1 MTAPQGRDPLAAI
14 LVVVL
19 LLVGAVL
26 LVVRLR
32 AGRDVEE
39 PPAGPAKGPA
49 AVALAAAVAAA
60 GLGCILYVQLERWS
74 YLVGPHYVA
83 EMFGAAAAL
92 AVLLGGL
99 LLLVA
104 RRSAGAAAYCV
115 GAAAGPVSLLAGPDR
130 LDAMTW
136 QLTVGLVLIGVAA
149 LILVAVLI
157 WSVPARFS
165 WPAVA
170 GAVGCLL
177 LLGWAQTAEPYFHV
191 DTTDRWL
198 LLALSTAIPA
208 AVLWKG
214 GMVTAGALLGAAAG
228 STGAQ
233 LTAVHG
239 QIVEGSALL
248 LGVAVLATLA
258 TGLVLA
264 RSAQDHPV
272 SLSGR
277 P

>member
-170 GAVGCLL
+170 GAVGRPL

-214 GMVTAGALLGAAAG
+214 GHGHGRRVAGAAAG